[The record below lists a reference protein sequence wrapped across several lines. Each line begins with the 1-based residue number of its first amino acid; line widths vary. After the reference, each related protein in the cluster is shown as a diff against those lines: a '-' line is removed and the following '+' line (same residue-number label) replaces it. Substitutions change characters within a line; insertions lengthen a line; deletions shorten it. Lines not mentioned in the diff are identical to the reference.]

1 VGGRLIYPVESLSN
15 LVLVSLFEA
24 LTFLSFTHF
33 YRYIIISK
41 GWLQAPFTQTIHW
54 IIATLIILAIPIY
67 PLKLGLSFIIGMY
80 SSDLWSQM
88 IGATGINV
96 FFLFL
101 WVLFYFLYHYFEQ
114 YNRSLK
120 YEAAM
125 REIELAHLKSQLNP
139 HFIFNALNS
148 IRALVDE
155 NPEKSKKAITQL
167 SNILRN
173 SLIGEKKKLT
183 KFEDEFNTVRDYLEL
198 ESTRYE
204 ERLKTYFDIHPESYD
219 FLVPPLMLQTL
230 VENGVK
236 HGISNLKEGG
246 TIKLRTFVE
255 DDIMHIQIR
264 NSGQYVN
271 GTNSDK
277 SEGFGLRNTKQ
288 RLKMIFGTRANIHIF
303 NENENTVLTIVKIP
317 QIESYESDNN

>member
-1 VGGRLIYPVESLSN
+1 
-15 LVLVSLFEA
+15 
-24 LTFLSFTHF
+24 
-33 YRYIIISK
+33 
-41 GWLQAPFTQTIHW
+41 
-54 IIATLIILAIPIY
+54 
-67 PLKLGLSFIIGMY
+67 
-80 SSDLWSQM
+80 
-88 IGATGINV
+88 
-96 FFLFL
+96 
-101 WVLFYFLYHYFEQ
+101 
-114 YNRSLK
+114 
-120 YEAAM
+120 M

-288 RLKMIFGTRANIHIF
+288 RLKMIYGNRANIHIF